1 MEEEKLTTN
10 EMSEKFKSL
19 LPESDGAY
27 ITDVK
32 TFVSDIDEKLTGWE
46 NAVNGNIGNIQFN
59 AEAYDLYI
67 TNAKNAHGNH
77 DFFFEQIANFVN
89 GVFTGNDDTSKA
101 EEEAHIGASKNF
113 ANSVEAGVNNIKA
126 NINNEIPEFKE
137 PADYSDEIK
146 VSSEDLSNA
155 LAGFSQSMD
164 KRIRELD
171 GKLKDIKDNYLFKA
185 ENAKSG
191 YNGNGCCDLGS
202 TVDFGTLKTIIEDI
216 SGYLTTMA
224 SNCNEAIRTIRGNYI
239 PNLYSTEDIQANNL
253 EINFKDVLKGE
264 NLDST
269 TVYKAA
275 YDYIND
281 LMELGYSAF
290 EARDKLFSVLHSSS
304 LWNGENGEN
313 GENKAGAYYSIA
325 LLMDVTANWTDSNG
339 KPYFD
344 GQPFS
349 ISYSKPYESGAT
361 LLGTGYIDAKSF
373 WENNDDVSNYFEMLR
388 NGESKVDINN
398 FPVNNFNLYIYSTT
412 DYNSGE
418 GNGFAAVSGSNPDFA
433 DNYKWIDLPYDWRKG
448 YENAGVDMN
457 SKDIHFDTFVT
468 ADGTPMASYY
478 EKNGRVSLLVVTN
491 DGSSKVSALEQI
503 AINDYMKEN
512 PDITNEDAREHI
524 ETNVFPNY
532 TANDF
537 AKLGQRAGLI
547 GDQLKTDDGQSIG
560 SFLRNGDDSYVK
572 NDSTRI
578 IGVLEVNGKTIEI
591 PKGTGEPI
599 SDPLNFNQEEKT
611 EQVVEEVNEGNENI
625 EQQNQCSNDE
635 LIYDADTGET
645 YCGYN
650 NVPSNAFVDIFYQ
663 KPIKEVI
670 GTAKPEPT
678 IVVTETPEPTIVVT
692 EKPEPIIVVTEK
704 PTQDGG
710 EEETEVQGT
719 PGPDGS

>member
-10 EMSEKFKSL
+10 EMSENFKNL
-19 LPESDGAY
+19 LPESEGAY
-27 ITDVK
+27 ITTVK
-32 TFVSDIDEKLTGWE
+32 TFVSNIDDKLTGWE
-46 NAVNGNIGNIQFN
+46 NAVNGNKDNIQTN
-59 AEAYDLYI
+59 VDCYELCI
-67 TNAKNAHGNH
+67 TNAIDYHNKHNNV
-77 DFFFEQIANFVN
+77 FEQIANFVN
-89 GVFTGNDDTSKA
+89 GVFTDNDDTSKDDEKTYIEVSKGYA
-101 EEEAHIGASKNF
+101 ENVGIEVYI
-113 ANSVEAGVNNIKA
+113 IKDA
-126 NINNEIPEFKE
+126 INNEIPEFKE
-137 PADYSDEIK
+137 PVDYSDEIK

-171 GKLKDIKDNYLFKA
+171 EKLLDIKNNYLVKA

-191 YNGNGCCDLGS
+191 YNGCCDLGL
-202 TVDFGTLKTIIEDI
+202 TDFGNLKDIIEYI
-216 SGYLTTMA
+216 RGYLITMS
-224 SNCNEAIRTIRGNYI
+224 SNCNEAIVTIKGNY
-239 PNLYSTEDIQANNL
+239 LSKLSSTEEIL
-253 EINFKDVLKGE
+253 EINFKNVLEGE

-269 TVYKAA
+269 TVYNAA
-275 YDYIND
+275 YACING

-290 EARDKLFSVLHSSS
+290 EARDKLFSALHSSS
-304 LWNGENGEN
+304 LWNGENG
-313 GENKAGAYYSIA
+313 AGAYYSIA
-325 LLMDVTANWTDSNG
+325 LLMDVTANWKDSNG
-339 KPYFD
+339 NPYFD

-349 ISYSKPYESGAT
+349 ISYSKDYETGAT

-373 WENNDDVSNYFEMLR
+373 WENNSEVSDYFKMLR
-388 NGESKVDINN
+388 NGEIKGNING
-398 FPVNNFNLYIYSTT
+398 FPVGSFILNIYSTT

-418 GNGFAAVSGSNPDFA
+418 GNGFAVVSRYN

-468 ADGTPMASYY
+468 ADGTPMAYY
-478 EKNGRVSLLVVTN
+478 NVAYDGNEQHVSLLVATN
-491 DGSSKVSALEQI
+491 DGSSTVSALEDI

-512 PDITNEDAREHI
+512 PNITYDDAREHI

-560 SFLRNGDDSYVK
+560 YFLRNDDGNSYAK
-572 NDSTRI
+572 NDSTGM

-599 SDPLNFNQEEKT
+599 SDPLNYRIEEKT

-645 YCGYN
+645 YCSYDD
-650 NVPSNAFVDIFYQ
+650 VPSDVIVDIYYP
-663 KPIKEVI
+663 KPDPTPVSP
-670 GTAKPEPT
+670 KPDPT
-678 IVVTETPEPTIVVT
+678 EVVTV
-692 EKPEPIIVVTEK
+692 
-704 PTQDGG
+704 
-710 EEETEVQGT
+710 T
-719 PGPDGS
+719 PGPTEEPPEEEVTVTPGPPEEEVKGTSHPN